1 MRQQVSKCSH
11 QGMKKCLRCKEDIS
25 YSRLSGEGLFSVVA
39 APPRTLLAFFSGYK
53 VPVDWLEKVWVE
65 SLGGEEVA
73 HSLQPGDARLE
84 EFIQRK
90 SYLIALDKEHDLD
103 MPPDLGRNISLYQA
117 TLGHKVNHWFAPN
130 CYFGWAV
137 HPRFGR
143 IRSIVSLR
151 AVRAGEELTVDYGYA
166 PGHWATPGW
175 YNKLYKHYYGH
186 M

>member
-1 MRQQVSKCSH
+1 M
-11 QGMKKCLRCKEDIS
+11 
-25 YSRLSGEGLFSVVA
+25 FSLQS
-39 APPRTLLAFFSGYK
+39 APPHTLLAFFSGFK
-53 VPVDWLEKVWVE
+53 VPVDWLETTWMD
-65 SLGGEEVA
+65 SLGGEQVA
-73 HSLQPGDARLE
+73 NTLQPGDNKLE

-103 MPPDLGRNISLYQA
+103 MPPEMGRNTSLYQA

-151 AVRAGEELTVDYGYA
+151 EVRVGEELTVDYGYN
-166 PGHWATPGW
+166 PGDKTTPGW
-175 YNKLYKHYYGH
+175 YNKLYKHYYGDS
-186 M
+186 